1 MWCAELKVGDNPM
14 RRMPFARTVLCAL
27 ALLALRVSAGYAEP
41 FAAQD
46 REDIV
51 RLRVARGGSAQ
62 DVAGLLDQAGK
73 AADRGLPAELLA
85 NKIKEGLA
93 KGVEPTRIEP
103 VLGRLIGHL
112 DSAQEVLKGA
122 GSREVAE
129 VTGVARTRTL
139 DLLAEAFARGLS
151 PDEARE
157 LERQTR
163 QVGAAKLS
171 AEALAAGAKGLAVM
185 KEAGIPVKE
194 GLPVVSEAIQRGFR
208 AGELVD
214 LSRELKRRGSDIQS
228 GKVRLQTV
236 RDAIARGDRPDQLFA
251 DDRGD
256 RGGRSGGSGSGHGG
270 GEERIERRS
279 DQGHGEGRSDDGR
292 SGRSDSRPDR
302 QDRSRSGR

>member
-1 MWCAELKVGDNPM
+1 MRIDSPM
-14 RRMPFARTVLCAL
+14 RSLRWNTTVLCGL
-27 ALLALRVSAGYAEP
+27 AMLICQAASADAEP
-41 FAAQD
+41 LASQD
-46 REDIV
+46 HEEIV
-51 RLRVARGGSAQ
+51 RLRVARGGAAH
-62 DVAGLLDQAGK
+62 DVAGLLDQAAK

-93 KGVEPTRIEP
+93 KGVDPTRIEP

-112 DSAQEVLKGA
+112 DSAQEILKGA
-122 GSREVAE
+122 GSREIAD
-129 VTGVARTRTL
+129 VTGPARTRAL

-157 LERQTR
+157 LERQSR
-163 QVGAAKLS
+163 QTGSGKVS
-171 AEALAAGAKGLAVM
+171 AESLAAGAKGLAVM
-185 KEAGIPVKE
+185 KEAGIAVKE

-208 AGELVD
+208 AGEVVD

-228 GKVRLQTV
+228 GKVRLQSV
-236 RDAIARGDRPDQLFA
+236 RDAIARGDRPEQIFA

-270 GEERIERRS
+270 GEERMDRRS
-279 DQGHGEGRSDDGR
+279 DQGHGEGRSDDSR

-302 QDRSRSGR
+302 QDRSRGGR